1 MNWKLY
7 IDNKSFM
14 RSNLSLDNLKRV
26 LEVLDNPQDKVKMIH
41 VAGTNGKGTTCRY
54 IYDIL
59 RKHGY
64 NVGLYTSPHI
74 HIYNERIEI
83 NGNYISDYYMEKF
96 TKTIIGIEE
105 KENIFLS
112 KFEFLTVI
120 AFLYFRNKCCDYAV
134 IEVGMGGRFDATN
147 VIEKPAVSVITNIG
161 LDHTKYLGNTIK
173 KIAFE
178 KAGIIKENTPV
189 VCYDLDSRALP
200 VIEKEAYD
208 KGANLYVSDFDLLD
222 IKKMDLDNSIFDYKN
237 FNDIKIKLLGKSAIY
252 NACVAIDAINL
263 IFDNLNKDILYKAL
277 ENTTISYRFQN
288 MGNNIIFDVSHN
300 EQSVKSMISNLNLYF
315 KDKSIIFVY
324 GILSDKN
331 YIKVTNLV
339 KDIGDR
345 FYLTKPYNKRALDPL
360 IISKILKN
368 KDISIIKDPTKAIN
382 SAILEKNSNEAIIV
396 FGSFYNYRS
405 KDEL

>member
-26 LEVLDNPQDKVKMIH
+26 LELLDNPQDKVKMIH

-54 IYDIL
+54 IYEII
-59 RKHGY
+59 RKYGY
-64 NVGLYTSPHI
+64 KVGLYTSPHI

-83 NGNYISDYYMEKF
+83 NGNYISDYYMDKL
-96 TKTIIGIEE
+96 TKLIIEIEE
-105 KENIFLS
+105 RENIYLS

-120 AFLYFRNKCCDYAV
+120 AFLYFEKESCDYAV

-147 VIEKPAVSVITNIG
+147 VIKNPIVSVITNIG
-161 LDHTKYLGNTIK
+161 FDHTKYLGDTID
-173 KIAFE
+173 KITFE

-189 VCYDLDSRALP
+189 VSYDLDSRALS

-208 KGANLYVSDFDLLD
+208 KNAMLFVSDFNLLD
-222 IKKMDLDNSIFDYKN
+222 IKKMDLDYSNFNYKN

-252 NACVAIDAINL
+252 NACVAIDTINL
-263 IFDNLNKDILYKAL
+263 IFDNINKNILYKAL
-277 ENTTISYRFQN
+277 EETTISYRFQN
-288 MGNNIIFDVSHN
+288 MGNNVIFDVSHN
-300 EQSVKSMISNLNLYF
+300 EQSVKSMVSNLDLYF
-315 KDKSIIFVY
+315 KDKNIVFVY
-324 GILSDKN
+324 GILSDKD

-360 IISKILKN
+360 IISKILKDKN
-368 KDISIIKDPTKAIN
+368 INIIKDPTNAIN
-382 SAILEKNSNEAIIV
+382 EAISQRNSNEAIIV
-396 FGSFYNYRS
+396 FGSFYNFRS